1 MAQVYDHF
9 SEMAHAVLYDKD
21 ETARKNDGNFHFKNS
36 YPTEPYIIVPKNR
49 VTYVMYQRLQ
59 RNIAN
64 HSAIL
69 TNFQQKLQVPI
80 TADMQ
85 PTGSYWTIHD
95 VLFAISIKK
104 K

>member
-1 MAQVYDHF
+1 M
-9 SEMAHAVLYDKD
+9 LYDED
-21 ETARKNDGNFHFKNS
+21 ETARRNDGNFHFKNS

-49 VTYVMYQRLQ
+49 VTFTMYEILKQNISTHPVTLKSFQLTLQ
-59 RNIAN
+59 
-64 HSAIL
+64 H
-69 TNFQQKLQVPI
+69 QV

-95 VLFAISIKK
+95 VLFSISIKK